1 MLRGDEVDL
10 SFADFSSA
18 GRPETARSEY
28 PDFKESPNYAESWCA
43 GRESN
48 PRPSGSKPATGLRK
62 NKGLG
67 DSERE

>member
-28 PDFKESPNYAESWCA
+28 PDFKESRNYAENMVR
-43 GRESN
+43 REGFE
-48 PRPSGSKPATGLRK
+48 PPTLRF
-62 NKGLG
+62 
-67 DSERE
+67 EA

>member
-28 PDFKESPNYAESWCA
+28 PDFKESRNYAENMVR
-43 GRESN
+43 REGFE
-48 PRPSGSKPATGLRK
+48 PPTLRFE
-62 NKGLG
+62 
-67 DSERE
+67 ERREAQEIQEVAL